1 MKIVFLR
8 YLSLY
13 LYKRYMDWRSV
24 RTDLNFFLAR
34 KTAPSDCGVY
44 KHGLVLWPTKA
55 MCFPF
60 GRFALPV
67 RDITL
72 QAVDTIKRRAYG
84 PQINRIV

>member
-1 MKIVFLR
+1 
-8 YLSLY
+8 
-13 LYKRYMDWRSV
+13 MDWRSV
-24 RTDLNFFLAR
+24 QTDLNFFLAR